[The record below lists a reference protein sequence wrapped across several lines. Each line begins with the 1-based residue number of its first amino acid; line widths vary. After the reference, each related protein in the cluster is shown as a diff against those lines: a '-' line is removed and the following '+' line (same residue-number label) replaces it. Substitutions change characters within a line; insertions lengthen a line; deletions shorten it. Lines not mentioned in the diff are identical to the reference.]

1 MDLLSMRDFYHNQGE
16 KKAKDSAMPDRVM
29 IMEVGPRDGLQF
41 EKKILPTPL
50 KVELITDLVA
60 AGLREIQVAAFVNPG
75 IVPQM
80 ADADTLVA
88 QLPKQPGVVYNGLAL
103 NVKGVERVAAAGL
116 KSIEVSMSAS
126 ETHSRRNVNMTM
138 KESAT
143 QVGEMIRLSKEL
155 GLSVRAGIQCA
166 FGYPGEESIPFE
178 RIRRIVE
185 DYLKHDIEV
194 LNLGDTTG
202 MADPGKLHAFMEK
215 MRPLV
220 GDLDLALHL
229 HDTRGLGLDN
239 VQTALEYG
247 IRRFDASLAGMGG
260 CPFVPGAAGN
270 VATEDLANFL
280 HTLHIETN
288 VDIKR
293 LARCSRRL
301 EDFFKKRFSGRM
313 HRLMV

>member
-1 MDLLSMRDFYHNQGE
+1 MGNVDQNQ
-16 KKAKDSAMPDRVM
+16 AQRQTNDSVLPDRVR

-41 EKKILPTPL
+41 EKKILPTSL
-50 KVELITDLVA
+50 KVDLITDLVA
-60 AGLREIQVAAFVNPG
+60 AGLKEIQVAAFVNPG

-80 ADADTLVA
+80 ADADMLVA

-126 ETHSRRNVNMTM
+126 EAHSRRNVNMTI
-138 KESAT
+138 KESAA
-143 QVGEMIRLSKEL
+143 QVDEMIRLSKEL
-155 GLSVRAGIQCA
+155 GLAVRAGIQCA
-166 FGYPGEESIPFE
+166 FGYPGEESVPFE

-185 DYLKHDIEV
+185 HYMKHDIEV

-202 MADPGKLHAFMEK
+202 MADPGKIHAFMEK

-239 VQTALEYG
+239 VQAAMKYG

-270 VATEDLANFL
+270 VATEDLVNFL
-280 HTLHIETN
+280 HTSHVETG
-288 VDIKR
+288 VDIRK
-293 LARCSRRL
+293 LARCSRRM
-301 EDFFKKRFSGRM
+301 EAFFEKRFSGRM
-313 HRLMV
+313 HRLVL

>member
-1 MDLLSMRDFYHNQGE
+1 MGNVDQNQ
-16 KKAKDSAMPDRVM
+16 AQRQTNDSVLPDRVR

-41 EKKILPTPL
+41 EKKILPTSL
-50 KVELITDLVA
+50 KVDLITDLVA
-60 AGLREIQVAAFVNPG
+60 AGLKEIQVAAFVNPG

-80 ADADTLVA
+80 ADADMLVA

-126 ETHSRRNVNMTM
+126 EAHSRRNVNMTI
-138 KESAT
+138 KESAA
-143 QVGEMIRLSKEL
+143 QVDEMIRLSKEL
-155 GLSVRAGIQCA
+155 GLAVRAGIQCA
-166 FGYPGEESIPFE
+166 FGYPGEESVPFE

-185 DYLKHDIEV
+185 HYMKHDIEV

-202 MADPGKLHAFMEK
+202 MADPGKIHAFMEK

-239 VQTALEYG
+239 VQTAMKYG

-270 VATEDLANFL
+270 VATEDLVNFL
-280 HTLHIETN
+280 HTSHVETG
-288 VDIKR
+288 VDIRK
-293 LARCSRRL
+293 LARCSRRM
-301 EDFFKKRFSGRM
+301 EAFFEKRFSGRM
-313 HRLMV
+313 HRLML

>member
-1 MDLLSMRDFYHNQGE
+1 MGYVDQNQGE
-16 KKAKDSAMPDRVM
+16 RQANDPSMPGRVT

-50 KVELITDLVA
+50 KVDLITDLVA
-60 AGLREIQVAAFVNPG
+60 AGLQEIQVAAFVNPG

-80 ADADTLVA
+80 A
-88 QLPKQPGVVYNGLAL
+88 LPKRPGVVYNGLAL

-116 KSIEVSMSAS
+116 KAIEVSMSAN

-138 KESAT
+138 KESAY
-143 QVGEMIRLSKEL
+143 QVGEMIRLSKQL
-155 GLSVRAGIQCA
+155 GLTTRAGIQCV

-185 DYLKHDIEV
+185 EYIKHDIEI
-194 LNLGDTTG
+194 LSLSDTTG
-202 MADPGKLHAFMEK
+202 MADPGKIHAVLEK
-215 MRPLV
+215 IRPLV

-229 HDTRGLGLDN
+229 HDTRGLGLVN
-239 VQTALEYG
+239 VQTALKYG
-247 IRRFDASLAGMGG
+247 IRHFDASLAGMGG
-260 CPFVPGAAGN
+260 CPFAPGATGN

-280 HTLHIETN
+280 HTYGIQTGIDIE
-288 VDIKR
+288 K
-293 LARCSRRL
+293 LARCSQIM
-301 EDFFKKRFSGRM
+301 EAFFEKRFSGRM

>member
-1 MDLLSMRDFYHNQGE
+1 MGNVDQNQ
-16 KKAKDSAMPDRVM
+16 AQRQTNDSALPDRVR

-41 EKKILPTPL
+41 EKKILPTSL
-50 KVELITDLVA
+50 KVDLITDLVA
-60 AGLREIQVAAFVNPG
+60 AGLKEIQVAAFVNPG

-126 ETHSRRNVNMTM
+126 EAHSRRNVNMTI
-138 KESAT
+138 KESAA
-143 QVGEMIRLSKEL
+143 QVDEMIRLSKEL
-155 GLSVRAGIQCA
+155 GLAVRAGIQCA
-166 FGYPGEESIPFE
+166 FGYPGEESMPFE

-185 DYLKHDIEV
+185 HYMKHDIEV

-202 MADPGKLHAFMEK
+202 MADPGKIHAFMEK

-239 VQTALEYG
+239 VQTAMKYG

-270 VATEDLANFL
+270 VATEDLVNFL
-280 HTLHIETN
+280 HTSHVETG
-288 VDIKR
+288 VDIRK
-293 LARCSRRL
+293 LARCSRRM
-301 EDFFKKRFSGRM
+301 EAFFEKRFSGRM
-313 HRLMV
+313 HRLVL

>member
-1 MDLLSMRDFYHNQGE
+1 MGNVDQNQGQRQMN
-16 KKAKDSAMPDRVM
+16 DSALPDRVR

-41 EKKILPTPL
+41 EKKILPTSL
-50 KVELITDLVA
+50 KVDLITDLVA
-60 AGLREIQVAAFVNPG
+60 AGLKEIQVAAFVNPG

-126 ETHSRRNVNMTM
+126 ESHSLRNVNMTM
-138 KESAT
+138 KESAA
-143 QVGEMIRLSKEL
+143 QVDKMIRLSKEL
-155 GLSVRAGIQCA
+155 GLAVRAGIQCA
-166 FGYPGEESIPFE
+166 FGYPGEEPMPFE
-178 RIRRIVE
+178 RIRRIAE
-185 DYLKHDIEV
+185 HYMKHDIEV
-194 LNLGDTTG
+194 LTLGDTTG
-202 MADPGKLHAFMEK
+202 MADPGKIHALMEK

-239 VQTALEYG
+239 VQTAMKYG

-270 VATEDLANFL
+270 VATEDLVNFL
-280 HTLHIETN
+280 HTSHVETG
-288 VDIKR
+288 VDIKK
-293 LARCSRRL
+293 LARCSRRM
-301 EDFFKKRFSGRM
+301 EAFFEKRFSGRI
-313 HRLMV
+313 HRLVL